1 MSEFLIDSRNN
12 KYSYTTIEN
21 SEKIY
26 LFEIIFTFKNNNNLI
41 IRKIK
46 NNIVDKIIT
55 LDDEIMYN
63 KVSKI
68 KISVIDINNP
78 KKNAEIKFKL
88 NTNKNSNNIT
98 SKKIN
103 LEISKITLGYTEI
116 NYQLL
121 I

>member
-26 LFEIIFTFKNNNNLI
+26 LFEIIFKFKNNNNLI

-46 NNIVDKIIT
+46 NNIVDKIIS

-63 KVSKI
+63 KISKI

-78 KKNAEIKFKL
+78 KKNAEVKIKL
-88 NTNKNSNNIT
+88 NNNKNSNNVST
-98 SKKIN
+98 KKNN